1 MILAGVI
8 ALAHRGRAVTQH
20 HRLRPIQMAA
30 CPRGR
35 PEQPT
40 RAALSPKHRPS
51 QRRDYARGLEHLS
64 NVWVQTLSNGLVRVD
79 QVTGIGAHQTPAL
92 TGKPSRWLLDVVL
105 PVSIGSGHREGW
117 GVTVLHRTLIQTSA
131 DPGNAA
137 AALARLLAQLDL
149 ISAAGIITTS
159 RGDQQPT
166 GRPATAPDEEELVAE
181 ASQVRLR
188 FVPFPHP
195 APGHNTG
202 PEYL

>member
-1 MILAGVI
+1 MHSGQSGSDPSHPDSYNANYSFSV
-8 ALAHRGRAVTQH
+8 AQDAVDIDGSLQAT
-20 HRLRPIQMAA
+20 RPATED
-30 CPRGR
+30 G
-35 PEQPT
+35 
-40 RAALSPKHRPS
+40 
-51 QRRDYARGLEHLS
+51 GLVSLS
-64 NVWVQTLSNGLVRVD
+64 NVWVQTLSDGLVRAD
-79 QVTGIGAHQTPAL
+79 QVTGIDAHQTPAL

-188 FVPFPHP
+188 FVPFPP
-195 APGHNTG
+195 PRPGHNTG